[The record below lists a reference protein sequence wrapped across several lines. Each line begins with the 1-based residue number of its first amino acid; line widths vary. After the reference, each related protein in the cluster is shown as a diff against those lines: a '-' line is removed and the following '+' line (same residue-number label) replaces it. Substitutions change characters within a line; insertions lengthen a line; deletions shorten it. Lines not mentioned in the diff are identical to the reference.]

1 MAERGM
7 SDEPTF
13 FASVKDWRDWLAAN
27 HASSDGLEVGLIKKG
42 AGIPGIMLEEAV
54 DEALCWGWIDSRAH
68 SIDKQRWVI
77 RMTPR
82 RQKSPWSAISIKRVE
97 RLIAE
102 GRMTP
107 AGRAAFY
114 KRRQAPDPP

>member
-1 MAERGM
+1 M
-7 SDEPTF
+7 STDPVF
-13 FASVKDWRDWLAAN
+13 FASLKEWRDWLSV
-27 HASSDGLEVGLIKKG
+27 HHGSSDGIELGLIKKG

-77 RMTPR
+77 HMSPR
-82 RQKSPWSAISIKRVE
+82 RPKSPWSAISIKRVE

-102 GRMTP
+102 GRVAP
-107 AGRAAFY
+107 AGMAAFE
-114 KRRQAPDPP
+114 RRGTAKKKLRDG

>member
-1 MAERGM
+1 M
-7 SDEPTF
+7 SGEPMF
-13 FASVKDWRDWLAAN
+13 FASVKEWRDWLAAN

-42 AGIPGIMLEEAV
+42 AGIPGIMIEEAV

-68 SIDKQRWVI
+68 SFDKQRWVI

-82 RQKSPWSAISIKRVE
+82 RPKSPWSAISIKRVE

-102 GRMTP
+102 GRMAP
-107 AGRAAFY
+107 AGLAAFA
-114 KRRQAPDPP
+114 KRTQPRKRQDG

>member
-1 MAERGM
+1 M
-7 SDEPTF
+7 SDEPMF
-13 FASVKDWRDWLAAN
+13 FASVGDWRDWLAAN

-82 RQKSPWSAISIKRVE
+82 RPKSPWSAISIKRVE

-102 GRMTP
+102 GRVAP
-107 AGRAAFY
+107 PGLAAFE
-114 KRRQAPDPP
+114 KRAKAERRRDG

>member
-1 MAERGM
+1 MAWRGM
-7 SDEPTF
+7 SDEPVF
-13 FASVKDWRDWLAAN
+13 FPSLAEWRGWLSAH
-27 HASSDGLEVGLIKKG
+27 HATADGIELGLIKKG

-68 SIDKQRWVI
+68 SLDKQRWVI

-82 RQKSPWSAISIKRVE
+82 RPKSPWSAISVERVE

-102 GRMTP
+102 GRVAP
-107 AGRAAFY
+107 PGLAAFE
-114 KRRQAPDPP
+114 RRGPTKKA